1 MKSFYILGL
10 ATALLFFVESGS
22 AQSPFYSA
30 DEYQLGHSVFDQL
43 SADLQ
48 TAQASTPASMNG
60 QARAEVGAL
69 VRNWDNGVYSSR
81 QMAVAIEGVQTLINS
96 SVSLRDRA
104 NLDTDLSRLLDLRK
118 EYY

>member
-1 MKSFYILGL
+1 MKCAYILGL
-10 ATALLFFVESGS
+10 AAALLFFVERGS

-48 TAQASTPASMNG
+48 TAQASTSARQNS

-69 VRNWDNGVYSSR
+69 ERNWDNGVYSSR
-81 QMAVAIEGVQTLINS
+81 QMDLAIEGLRTLIDNS
-96 SVSLRDRA
+96 ASLRDRA

>member
-1 MKSFYILGL
+1 MKFAYILGL
-10 ATALLFFVESGS
+10 AAALLFFVESGS

-30 DEYQLGHSVFDQL
+30 EEYQLGHSVFDQL

-48 TAQASTPASMNG
+48 TAEASTSANLNRE
-60 QARAEVGAL
+60 ARARVSEL
-69 VRNWDNGVYSSR
+69 EQSWDNGVYSSR
-81 QMAVAIEGVQTLINS
+81 QMDLAIEGLRTLIDN

-104 NLDTDLSRLLDLRK
+104 NLGTGLSRLLDLRK